1 MLTLPNEQR
10 NFNLLSLKTNYDV
23 VILGGGPAGLAA
35 AISILQQMKLSVLV
49 VESKSAEHERI
60 GESCPPETLF
70 LLEKLASTKAFHGD
84 NHARCPGF
92 ASVWGKGDVGYNDF
106 IVNPLGAAWRLNR
119 KKFDQMLADK
129 AISKGAEIPPSLRFI
144 DARKIQHEN
153 GYSLSLMSTIDK
165 SAHAVEAR
173 FVIDATGS
181 SAHFAKSIGVEKKVE
196 DQLYAAVRFS
206 TLVDGHISKQVLLE
220 ATENGW
226 WYNALLPDNRI
237 VSMMVT
243 EKGYLSALRENNYQG
258 FSGALRASNFIGPT
272 LRSLTMQNHQYH
284 VWPIYSGLLTRIEGA
299 DWVAI
304 GDAASSYDPIV
315 AQGIYKGLSDGI
327 DAANKVVSVFK
338 KFQAKEQNTFSQQV
352 KHRYQLYLQN
362 RAHLYALEQ
371 RWPTASFWLNRELKM
386 PY

>member
-10 NFNLLSLKTNYDV
+10 NFNLLSLKTRYDV

-35 AISILQQMKLSVLV
+35 AISILQQMKLTVLV

-70 LLEKLASTKAFHGD
+70 LLEKLALTKAFHGD

-92 ASVWGKGDVGYNDF
+92 ASVWGKDDVGYNDF

-153 GYSLSLMSTIDK
+153 RYSLSLMSTIDK
-165 SAHAVEAR
+165 SEHSVEAC
-173 FVIDATGS
+173 FVVDATGS

-243 EKGYLSALRENNYQG
+243 EKGNLSALRENNYQG
-258 FSGALRASNFIGPT
+258 FNRALRASNFIGPA
-272 LRSLTMQNHQYH
+272 LCSLTMQNHQYH

-338 KFQAKEQNTFSQQV
+338 KVQAKEQNTFSQQV

-371 RWPTASFWLNRELKM
+371 RWPTSSFWLNRELKM